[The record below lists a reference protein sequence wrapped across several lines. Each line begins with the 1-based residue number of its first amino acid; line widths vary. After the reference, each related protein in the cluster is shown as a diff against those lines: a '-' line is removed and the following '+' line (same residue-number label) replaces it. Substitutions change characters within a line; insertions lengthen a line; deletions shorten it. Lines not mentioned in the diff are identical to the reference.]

1 MGRHAN
7 IVEQIVGEQR
17 TGGVDRMAGH
27 AAALAVENRP
37 AASGRGVQ
45 RLAVAGYEAIASSDF
60 GRLRNLTTVR
70 IKNADR

>member
-1 MGRHAN
+1 
-7 IVEQIVGEQR
+7 
-17 TGGVDRMAGH
+17 MAGH